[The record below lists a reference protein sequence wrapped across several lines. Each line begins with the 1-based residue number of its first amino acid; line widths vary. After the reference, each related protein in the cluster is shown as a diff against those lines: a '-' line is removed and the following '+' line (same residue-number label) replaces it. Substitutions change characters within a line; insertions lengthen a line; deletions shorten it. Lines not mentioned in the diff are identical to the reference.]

1 MIPLHFPL
9 PTPPPQ
15 ALLPRVNMNTHFIT
29 NQGQNAHLDHVKEA
43 ELNKAPDE
51 RVEYAHDIKVI
62 LFIYCIV
69 L

>member
-1 MIPLHFPL
+1 
-9 PTPPPQ
+9 
-15 ALLPRVNMNTHFIT
+15 MNTHFIT